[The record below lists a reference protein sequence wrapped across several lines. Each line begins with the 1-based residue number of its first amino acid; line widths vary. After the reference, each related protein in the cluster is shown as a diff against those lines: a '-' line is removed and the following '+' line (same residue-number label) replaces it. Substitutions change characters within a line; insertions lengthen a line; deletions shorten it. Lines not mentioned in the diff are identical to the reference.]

1 MIDRYTRPEMGH
13 IFSLENKYAIW
24 QEIEVL
30 ACEAHAE
37 MGKIGITREE
47 AAWIREHAKFN
58 KEEVDAIEAVTNHD
72 VIAFLTNMGEYI
84 DAEVPEGEPKPS
96 RWVHYGMTSSDLGDT
111 ALCYQLVQAT
121 DIIIEDVRKLGE
133 ICRRRAFEERET
145 LCVGRTH
152 GIHAEPMT
160 FGMKFGSWAWE
171 LKRDLDR
178 LLDARKNVAF
188 GAISGAVGTY
198 SSIDPFVEEYVCER
212 LGLAH
217 DPLSTQ
223 VISRDHHA
231 YLAGVLATTAA
242 TCDRIATEIRN
253 LQKTDTLEAE
263 EPFKKGQKGSSAMP
277 HKRNPITLE
286 KVCGLSRVVKAN
298 AQVAFDNVALWHER
312 DISHSSAERVAQA
325 DSFIALDHMLNC
337 LIRIVDALSCTPRAC
352 RRTSTSPAASSSL
365 PRSCWPWS
373 TPASPA
379 RTPTRSSSAT
389 PWRFGTTST
398 PQSTAPTCAIAW
410 RQIPNAPFL
419 LRSWMRF
426 SIPGISS
433 PASTWCSSAWKHS
446 PLRSKAS
453 FICIC
458 QGLGSHPGAFFMPRS
473 SHLNR
478 SCSRDGTRRRALY
491 ASRTAQ
497 A

>member
-1 MIDRYTRPEMGH
+1 MIDRYARPEMAH
-13 IFSLENKYAIW
+13 IFSLENKYAVW

-30 ACEAHAE
+30 ACEAQAE
-37 MGKIGITREE
+37 LGQCGITKED
-47 AAWIREHAKFN
+47 AAWIREHAGFDRA
-58 KEEVDAIEAVTNHD
+58 EVDAIEAVTHHD
-72 VIAFLTNMGEYI
+72 VIAFLTNMGEHI
-84 DAEVPEGEPKPS
+84 DAEVPQGEPKPS

-133 ICRRRAFEERET
+133 ICRRRAFEERNT

-178 LLDARKNVAF
+178 LVDARKNVAF

-198 SSIDPFVEEYVCER
+198 SSIDPFVEEYVCEH
-212 LGLAH
+212 LGLVH

-242 TCDRIATEIRN
+242 TCDRIATEIRS
-253 LQKTDTLEAE
+253 LQKTDTLEVE
-263 EPFKKGQKGSSAMP
+263 EPFRKGQKGSSAMP

-325 DSFIALDHMLNC
+325 DSFMALDHMLTC
-337 LIRIVDALSCTPRAC
+337 LIRIVDGLI
-352 RRTSTSPAASSSL
+352 L
-365 PRSCWPWS
+365 Y
-373 TPASPA
+373 PA
-379 RTPTRSSSAT
+379 RMKANLDLTRGLIYSSKV
-389 PWRFGTTST
+389 
-398 PQSTAPTCAIAW
+398 
-410 RQIPNAPFL
+410 L
-419 LRSWMRF
+419 LALVDT
-426 SIPGISS
+426 GISREDAYKIVQRNS
-433 PASTWCSSAWKHS
+433 MAVWDDVHAAVDGLD
-446 PLRSKAS
+446 LRARLEADPECTVTPETLDEIFDPWDFLTRCDAVFDRLEQLS
-453 FICIC
+453 F
-458 QGLGSHPGAFFMPRS
+458 
-473 SHLNR
+473 
-478 SCSRDGTRRRALY
+478 
-491 ASRTAQ
+491 
-497 A
+497 

>member
-1 MIDRYTRPEMGH
+1 MIDRYARPEMAH
-13 IFSLENKYAIW
+13 IFSLENKYAVW

-30 ACEAHAE
+30 ACEAQAE
-37 MGKIGITREE
+37 LGQCGITKED
-47 AAWIREHAKFN
+47 AAWIREHAGFDRA
-58 KEEVDAIEAVTNHD
+58 EVDAIEAVTHHD
-72 VIAFLTNMGEYI
+72 VIAFLTNMGEHI
-84 DAEVPEGEPKPS
+84 DAEVPQGEPKPS

-133 ICRRRAFEERET
+133 ICRRRAFEERDT

-178 LLDARKNVAF
+178 LVDARKNVAF

-198 SSIDPFVEEYVCER
+198 SSIDPFVEEYVCEH

-242 TCDRIATEIRN
+242 TCDRIATEIRS
-253 LQKTDTLEAE
+253 LQKTDTLEVE
-263 EPFKKGQKGSSAMP
+263 EPFRKGQKGSSAMP

-325 DSFIALDHMLNC
+325 DSFMALDHMLTC
-337 LIRIVDALSCTPRAC
+337 LIRIVDGLI
-352 RRTSTSPAASSSL
+352 L
-365 PRSCWPWS
+365 Y
-373 TPASPA
+373 PA
-379 RTPTRSSSAT
+379 RMKANLELTRGLIYSSKV
-389 PWRFGTTST
+389 
-398 PQSTAPTCAIAW
+398 
-410 RQIPNAPFL
+410 L
-419 LRSWMRF
+419 LALVDT
-426 SIPGISS
+426 GISREDAYKIVQRNS
-433 PASTWCSSAWKHS
+433 MAVWDDVHAAVDGLD
-446 PLRSKAS
+446 LRARLEADPECTVTSETLDEI
-453 FICIC
+453 FDPWDF
-458 QGLGSHPGAFFMPRS
+458 L
-473 SHLNR
+473 
-478 SCSRDGTRRRALY
+478 TRRDVLFDRLEQLSFEA
-491 ASRTAQ
+491 
-497 A
+497 

>member
-30 ACEAHAE
+30 ACEAEAE
-37 MGKIGITREE
+37 LGKIGITKEE
-47 AAWIREHAKFN
+47 AAWIRQHAAFK
-58 KEEVDAIEAVTNHD
+58 KEEVDEIEAVTNHD
-72 VIAFLTNMGEYI
+72 VIAFLTNMGSYI
-84 DAEVPEGEPKPS
+84 DAGVPEGEPKPS

-111 ALCYQLVQAT
+111 ALCYQLTQAT
-121 DIIIEDVRKLGE
+121 DILIEDCKRLGE
-133 ICRRRAFEERET
+133 ICKRRAFEERDT

-171 LKRDLDR
+171 LKRDYDR
-178 LLDARKNVAF
+178 LKDARKAVAF

-198 SSIDPFVEEYVCER
+198 SSIDPFIEEYVCEH
-212 LGLAH
+212 LGLVH

-242 TCDRIATEIRN
+242 TCERIATEIRN
-253 LQKTDTLEAE
+253 LQKSDTLEAE

-277 HKRNPITLE
+277 HKRNPITME

-325 DSFIALDHMLNC
+325 DSFIALDHMFQC
-337 LIRIVDALSCTPRAC
+337 LIRVVDGLILYPES
-352 RRTSTSPAASSSL
+352 
-365 PRSCWPWS
+365 
-373 TPASPA
+373 
-379 RTPTRSSSAT
+379 
-389 PWRFGTTST
+389 
-398 PQSTAPTCAIAW
+398 
-410 RQIPNAPFL
+410 
-419 LRSWMRF
+419 M
-426 SIPGISS
+426 
-433 PASTWCSSAWKHS
+433 
-446 PLRSKAS
+446 KAN
-453 FICIC
+453 
-458 QGLGSHPGAFFMPRS
+458 
-473 SHLNR
+473 LNR
-478 SCSRDGTRRRALY
+478 TRGLIFSSKVLLALVDTGITREQAY
-491 ASRTAQ
+491 AIVQRNAMDTWHDVQQVRQGPTFKERLLADPECTLSKEQLDTIFNPWDFLTRVDVVFDRLEPLTFD
-497 A
+497 

>member
-1 MIDRYTRPEMGH
+1 MIDRYARPEMAH
-13 IFSLENKYAIW
+13 IFSLENKYAVW

-30 ACEAHAE
+30 ACEAQAE
-37 MGKIGITREE
+37 LGQCGITKED
-47 AAWIREHAKFN
+47 AAWIREHAGFDRA
-58 KEEVDAIEAVTNHD
+58 EVDAIEAVTHHD
-72 VIAFLTNMGEYI
+72 VIAFLTNMGEHI
-84 DAEVPEGEPKPS
+84 DAEVPQGEPKPS

-133 ICRRRAFEERET
+133 ICRRRAFEERNT

-178 LLDARKNVAF
+178 LVDARKNVAF

-198 SSIDPFVEEYVCER
+198 SSIDPFVEEYVCEH
-212 LGLAH
+212 LGLVH

-242 TCDRIATEIRN
+242 TCDRIATEIRS
-253 LQKTDTLEAE
+253 LQKTDTLEVE
-263 EPFKKGQKGSSAMP
+263 EPFRKGQKGSSAMP

-325 DSFIALDHMLNC
+325 DSFMALDHMLTC
-337 LIRIVDALSCTPRAC
+337 LIRIVDGLI
-352 RRTSTSPAASSSL
+352 L
-365 PRSCWPWS
+365 Y
-373 TPASPA
+373 PA
-379 RTPTRSSSAT
+379 RMKANLDLTRGLIYSSKV
-389 PWRFGTTST
+389 
-398 PQSTAPTCAIAW
+398 
-410 RQIPNAPFL
+410 L
-419 LRSWMRF
+419 LALVDT
-426 SIPGISS
+426 GISREDAYKIVQRNS
-433 PASTWCSSAWKHS
+433 MAVWDDVHAAVDGLD
-446 PLRSKAS
+446 LRARLEADPECTVTSETLDEI
-453 FICIC
+453 FDPWDF
-458 QGLGSHPGAFFMPRS
+458 L
-473 SHLNR
+473 
-478 SCSRDGTRRRALY
+478 TRRDVLFDRLEQL
-491 ASRTAQ
+491 SF
-497 A
+497 

>member
-30 ACEAHAE
+30 ACEAQAE
-37 MGKIGITREE
+37 LGACGITKEE
-47 AAWIREHAKFN
+47 AAWIREHAGFDRA
-58 KEEVDAIEAVTNHD
+58 EVDAIEAVTNHD
-72 VIAFLTNMGEYI
+72 VIAFLTNMGEHI
-84 DAEVPEGEPKPS
+84 DAEVPQGEPKPS

-133 ICRRRAFEERET
+133 ICRRRAFEERNT

-178 LLDARKNVAF
+178 LVDARKNVAF

-198 SSIDPFVEEYVCER
+198 SSIDPFVEEYVCKH
-212 LGLAH
+212 LGLVH

-263 EPFKKGQKGSSAMP
+263 EPFRKGQKGSSAMP

-325 DSFIALDHMLNC
+325 DSFIALDHMLTC
-337 LIRIVDALSCTPRAC
+337 LIRIVDGLI
-352 RRTSTSPAASSSL
+352 L
-365 PRSCWPWS
+365 Y
-373 TPASPA
+373 PA
-379 RTPTRSSSAT
+379 RMQANLDLTRGLIFSSKVLLALVDTGITREDAYKIVQRNSMAVWDDVHNAVDGPNLRERLEADPECTVSAEKLDEIFD
-389 PWRFGTTST
+389 PWD
-398 PQSTAPTCAIAW
+398 
-410 RQIPNAPFL
+410 FL
-419 LRSWMRF
+419 TRIDSVFERLE
-426 SIPGISS
+426 
-433 PASTWCSSAWKHS
+433 H
-446 PLRSKAS
+446 LS
-453 FICIC
+453 FE
-458 QGLGSHPGAFFMPRS
+458 A
-473 SHLNR
+473 
-478 SCSRDGTRRRALY
+478 
-491 ASRTAQ
+491 
-497 A
+497 

>member
-1 MIDRYTRPEMGH
+1 MIDRYARPEMAH
-13 IFSLENKYAIW
+13 IFSLENKYAVW

-30 ACEAHAE
+30 ACEAQAE
-37 MGKIGITREE
+37 LGQCGITKED
-47 AAWIREHAKFN
+47 AAWIREHAGFDRA
-58 KEEVDAIEAVTNHD
+58 EVDAIEAVTHHD
-72 VIAFLTNMGEYI
+72 VIAFLTNMGEHI
-84 DAEVPEGEPKPS
+84 DAEVLQGEPKPS

-133 ICRRRAFEERET
+133 ICRRRAFEERNT

-178 LLDARKNVAF
+178 LVDARKNVAF

-198 SSIDPFVEEYVCER
+198 SSIDPFVEEYVCEH
-212 LGLAH
+212 LGLVH

-242 TCDRIATEIRN
+242 TCDRIATEIRS
-253 LQKTDTLEAE
+253 LQKTDTLEVE
-263 EPFKKGQKGSSAMP
+263 EPFRKGQKGSSAMP

-325 DSFIALDHMLNC
+325 DSFMALDHMLTC
-337 LIRIVDALSCTPRAC
+337 LIRIVDGLI
-352 RRTSTSPAASSSL
+352 L
-365 PRSCWPWS
+365 Y
-373 TPASPA
+373 PA
-379 RTPTRSSSAT
+379 RMKANLDLTRGLIYSSKV
-389 PWRFGTTST
+389 
-398 PQSTAPTCAIAW
+398 
-410 RQIPNAPFL
+410 L
-419 LRSWMRF
+419 LALVDT
-426 SIPGISS
+426 GISREDAYKIVQRNS
-433 PASTWCSSAWKHS
+433 MAVWDDVHAAVDGLD
-446 PLRSKAS
+446 LRARLEADPECTVTPETLDEI
-453 FICIC
+453 FDPWDF
-458 QGLGSHPGAFFMPRS
+458 L
-473 SHLNR
+473 
-478 SCSRDGTRRRALY
+478 TRRDVLFDRLEQLSFEA
-491 ASRTAQ
+491 
-497 A
+497 

>member
-1 MIDRYTRPEMGH
+1 MIDRYARPEMAH
-13 IFSLENKYAIW
+13 IFSLENKYAVW

-30 ACEAHAE
+30 ACEAQAE
-37 MGKIGITREE
+37 LGQCGITKED
-47 AAWIREHAKFN
+47 AAWIREHAGFDRA
-58 KEEVDAIEAVTNHD
+58 EVDAIEAVTHHD
-72 VIAFLTNMGEYI
+72 VIAFLTNMGEHI
-84 DAEVPEGEPKPS
+84 DAEVPQGEPKPS

-133 ICRRRAFEERET
+133 ICRRRAFEERNT

-178 LLDARKNVAF
+178 LVDARKNVAF

-198 SSIDPFVEEYVCER
+198 SSIDPFVEEYVCEH

-242 TCDRIATEIRN
+242 TCDRIATEIRS
-253 LQKTDTLEAE
+253 LQKTDTLEVE
-263 EPFKKGQKGSSAMP
+263 EPFRKGQKGSSAMP

-325 DSFIALDHMLNC
+325 DSFMALDHMLTC
-337 LIRIVDALSCTPRAC
+337 LIRIVDGLI
-352 RRTSTSPAASSSL
+352 L
-365 PRSCWPWS
+365 Y
-373 TPASPA
+373 PA
-379 RTPTRSSSAT
+379 RMKANLDLTRGLIYSSKV
-389 PWRFGTTST
+389 
-398 PQSTAPTCAIAW
+398 
-410 RQIPNAPFL
+410 L
-419 LRSWMRF
+419 LALVDT
-426 SIPGISS
+426 GISREDAYKIVQRNS
-433 PASTWCSSAWKHS
+433 MAVWDDVHAAVDGLD
-446 PLRSKAS
+446 LRARLEADPECTVTPETLDEIFDPWDFLTRCDAVFARLEQLS
-453 FICIC
+453 F
-458 QGLGSHPGAFFMPRS
+458 
-473 SHLNR
+473 
-478 SCSRDGTRRRALY
+478 
-491 ASRTAQ
+491 
-497 A
+497 

>member
-1 MIDRYTRPEMGH
+1 MIDRYARPEMAH
-13 IFSLENKYAIW
+13 IFSLENKYAVW

-30 ACEAHAE
+30 ACEAQAE
-37 MGKIGITREE
+37 LGQCGITKED
-47 AAWIREHAKFN
+47 AAWIREHAGFDRA
-58 KEEVDAIEAVTNHD
+58 EVDAIEAVTHHD
-72 VIAFLTNMGEYI
+72 VIAFLTNMGEHI
-84 DAEVPEGEPKPS
+84 DAEVPQGEPKPS

-133 ICRRRAFEERET
+133 ICRRRAFEEHNT

-178 LLDARKNVAF
+178 LVDARKNVAF

-198 SSIDPFVEEYVCER
+198 SSIDPFVEEYVCEH

-242 TCDRIATEIRN
+242 TCDRIATEIRS
-253 LQKTDTLEAE
+253 LQKTDTLEVE
-263 EPFKKGQKGSSAMP
+263 EPFRKGQKGSSAMP

-325 DSFIALDHMLNC
+325 DSFMALDHMLTC
-337 LIRIVDALSCTPRAC
+337 LIRIVDGLI
-352 RRTSTSPAASSSL
+352 L
-365 PRSCWPWS
+365 Y
-373 TPASPA
+373 PA
-379 RTPTRSSSAT
+379 RMKANLDLTRGLIYSSKV
-389 PWRFGTTST
+389 
-398 PQSTAPTCAIAW
+398 
-410 RQIPNAPFL
+410 L
-419 LRSWMRF
+419 LALVDT
-426 SIPGISS
+426 GISREDAYKIVQRNS
-433 PASTWCSSAWKHS
+433 MAVWDDVHAAVDGLD
-446 PLRSKAS
+446 LRARLEADPECTVTPETLDEI
-453 FICIC
+453 FDPWDF
-458 QGLGSHPGAFFMPRS
+458 L
-473 SHLNR
+473 
-478 SCSRDGTRRRALY
+478 TRRDVLFDRLEQL
-491 ASRTAQ
+491 SF
-497 A
+497 

>member
-1 MIDRYTRPEMGH
+1 MIDRYARPEMAH
-13 IFSLENKYAIW
+13 IFSLENKYAVW

-30 ACEAHAE
+30 ACEAQAE
-37 MGKIGITREE
+37 LGQCGITKED
-47 AAWIREHAKFN
+47 AAWIREHAGFDRA
-58 KEEVDAIEAVTNHD
+58 EVDAIEAVTHHD
-72 VIAFLTNMGEYI
+72 VIAFLTNMGEHI
-84 DAEVPEGEPKPS
+84 DAEVPQGEPKPS

-133 ICRRRAFEERET
+133 ICRRRAFEERNT

-178 LLDARKNVAF
+178 LVDARKNVAF
-188 GAISGAVGTY
+188 GAISGAGGTY
-198 SSIDPFVEEYVCER
+198 SSIDPFVEEYVCEH

-242 TCDRIATEIRN
+242 TCDRIATEIRS
-253 LQKTDTLEAE
+253 LQKTDTLEVE
-263 EPFKKGQKGSSAMP
+263 EPFRKGQKGSSAMP

-325 DSFIALDHMLNC
+325 DSFMALDHMLTC
-337 LIRIVDALSCTPRAC
+337 LIRIVDGLI
-352 RRTSTSPAASSSL
+352 L
-365 PRSCWPWS
+365 Y
-373 TPASPA
+373 PA
-379 RTPTRSSSAT
+379 RMKANLDLTRGLIYSSKV
-389 PWRFGTTST
+389 
-398 PQSTAPTCAIAW
+398 
-410 RQIPNAPFL
+410 L
-419 LRSWMRF
+419 LALVDT
-426 SIPGISS
+426 GISREDAYKIVQRNS
-433 PASTWCSSAWKHS
+433 MAVWDDVHAAVDGLD
-446 PLRSKAS
+446 LRARLEADPECTVTPETLDEIFDPWDFLTRCDAVFARLEQLS
-453 FICIC
+453 FE
-458 QGLGSHPGAFFMPRS
+458 A
-473 SHLNR
+473 
-478 SCSRDGTRRRALY
+478 
-491 ASRTAQ
+491 
-497 A
+497 

>member
-1 MIDRYTRPEMGH
+1 MIDRYARPEMAH
-13 IFSLENKYAIW
+13 IFSLENKYAVW

-30 ACEAHAE
+30 ACEAQAE
-37 MGKIGITREE
+37 LGQCGITKED
-47 AAWIREHAKFN
+47 AAWIREHAGFDRA
-58 KEEVDAIEAVTNHD
+58 EVDAIEAVTHHD
-72 VIAFLTNMGEYI
+72 VIAFLTNMGEHI
-84 DAEVPEGEPKPS
+84 DAEVPQGEPKPS

-133 ICRRRAFEERET
+133 ICRRRAFEERDT

-178 LLDARKNVAF
+178 LVDARKNVAF

-198 SSIDPFVEEYVCER
+198 SSIDPFVEEYVCEH

-242 TCDRIATEIRN
+242 TCDRIATEIRS
-253 LQKTDTLEAE
+253 LQKTDTLEVE
-263 EPFKKGQKGSSAMP
+263 EPFRKGQKGSSAMP

-325 DSFIALDHMLNC
+325 DSFMALDHMLTC
-337 LIRIVDALSCTPRAC
+337 LIRIVDGLI
-352 RRTSTSPAASSSL
+352 L
-365 PRSCWPWS
+365 Y
-373 TPASPA
+373 PA
-379 RTPTRSSSAT
+379 RMKANLDLTRGLIYSSKV
-389 PWRFGTTST
+389 
-398 PQSTAPTCAIAW
+398 
-410 RQIPNAPFL
+410 L
-419 LRSWMRF
+419 LALVDT
-426 SIPGISS
+426 GISREDAYKIVQRNS
-433 PASTWCSSAWKHS
+433 MAVWDDVHAAVDGLD
-446 PLRSKAS
+446 LRARLEADPECTVTSETLDEI
-453 FICIC
+453 FDPWDF
-458 QGLGSHPGAFFMPRS
+458 L
-473 SHLNR
+473 
-478 SCSRDGTRRRALY
+478 TRRDVLFDRLEQL
-491 ASRTAQ
+491 SF
-497 A
+497 